1 MTFVN
6 IKFESIK
13 DISNFVD
20 ILSTNRV
27 HAELSSRNMTVDART
42 LMGIIAMD
50 ISNPLTL
57 MILEEENKAK
67 ATIQKIG
74 RFIVA

>member
-6 IKFESIK
+6 IKFDSIK
-13 DISNFVD
+13 DIASFVD
-20 ILSTNRV
+20 ILSSNSV

-67 ATIQKIG
+67 ATIQKITQ
-74 RFIVA
+74 FIV